1 MEWEDLARELSQ
13 QTDSKIVLLVMD
25 GVGGLPADGKSEL
38 EAARKPNLDALA
50 KAGVCGVSDPV
61 LMGITPGSGPAHLA
75 LFGYD
80 PLKYKLGR
88 GILEALGSGVEVGRN
103 DLVARGNFATVKGG
117 LVVDRRAGRIP
128 TEENV
133 RICEYLNG
141 RLPKREGVEVRV
153 FPGKEHRF
161 VARFTAEGL
170 ADDLTDADP
179 QKEGKAPVPTAPVVP
194 EAAKASAVVNRF
206 LEDVAEV
213 LKGEAK
219 ANAALLRGFS
229 KFPSIPTMQE
239 LFKLRPAAVANYPM
253 YKGLAKLLGME
264 VLSVGSETA
273 DLFDALERNWDKHD
287 FFYVH
292 YKKTDSAGEDGKFDA
307 KVRGDRG
314 ARPVPAPAPGPQAGR
329 ARRHLGP
336 LDAVLSQG
344 PLLASEPLPAR
355 LAHGRRRRRRRVHGT
370 GLCQGLS
377 RPVPLDLGH
386 AAHAG
391 PRAQAPK
398 VRRVKKRGHV
408 PPVRVPGLRGV
419 APCGDGPS
427 IRSHQ
432 TDRGHVRGGHVP
444 FLWTTPAGFYKI
456 DMN

>member
-13 QTDSKIVLLVMD
+13 KTDSKIVLLVMD

-80 PLKYKLGR
+80 PLQYKLGR

-141 RLPKREGVEVRV
+141 HLPKREGVEVLV

-161 VARFTAEGL
+161 VARFTADGL
-170 ADDLTDADP
+170 ADALTDADP
-179 QKEGKAPVPTAPVVP
+179 QKEGKAPVPTTPVVP

-206 LEDVAEV
+206 LQDVAEA
-213 LKGEAK
+213 LKGETK

-229 KFPSIPTMQE
+229 KFPSIPTMQD

-253 YKGLAKLLGME
+253 YKGLARLLGME
-264 VLSVGSETA
+264 VLSVGGETA
-273 DLFDALERNWDKHD
+273 DLFDALEKSWDKHD

-292 YKKTDSAGEDGKFDA
+292 YKKTDSSGEDGKFEA
-307 KVRGDRG
+307 KVG
-314 ARPVPAPAPGPQAGR
+314 AIEA
-329 ARRHLGP
+329 
-336 LDAVLSQG
+336 LDPYL
-344 PLLASEPLPAR
+344 PRLLALKPDVLVVTSDHSTPSCLKGHSWHPNPFLLVSPTAGVDDVAAFTERACAKGLLGRFRSISAMPLM
-355 LAHGRRRRRRRVHGT
+355 LAHALKLQKYG
-370 GLCQGLS
+370 
-377 RPVPLDLGH
+377 
-386 AAHAG
+386 A
-391 PRAQAPK
+391 
-398 VRRVKKRGHV
+398 
-408 PPVRVPGLRGV
+408 
-419 APCGDGPS
+419 
-427 IRSHQ
+427 
-432 TDRGHVRGGHVP
+432 
-444 FLWTTPAGFYKI
+444 
-456 DMN
+456 